1 MERTNVIKLKYLRAG
16 QPSGREY
23 TFYTPAPVEVGD
35 IVDIAVVSP
44 DNTSQGMV
52 TAVNVPLEEIEA
64 FKDRA
69 KTIIGKAAQ
78 ETEVFVVEEKLAPR
92 KEAIKRRVKL
102 ERCIAA
108 GINLGAMILTGGA
121 LVKIG
126 LMVFAVMDSRTGG
139 LGGEVLVFPALA
151 MMFLWGREIGLRE
164 ARQEAEAIEDNGGE
178 Y

>member
-1 MERTNVIKLKYLRAG
+1 MEKTNVIKLKYLRAG

-69 KTIIGKAAQ
+69 KTIIGKAALSW
-78 ETEVFVVEEKLAPR
+78 EVFSLAFMELC
-92 KEAIKRRVKL
+92 KENAPVTPTK
-102 ERCIAA
+102 A
-108 GINLGAMILTGGA
+108 
-121 LVKIG
+121 
-126 LMVFAVMDSRTGG
+126 S
-139 LGGEVLVFPALA
+139 
-151 MMFLWGREIGLRE
+151 E
-164 ARQEAEAIEDNGGE
+164 A
-178 Y
+178 

>member
-1 MERTNVIKLKYLRAG
+1 MADNTWKFLEHQESNPEALKQAVDTLIGYTKKKGFAGAENAQLDSLELVKHVIICEAAALVLSDDWQAFMKYRKAGGKEDGENKRIKLKYLRAG

-78 ETEVFVVEEKLAPR
+78 
-92 KEAIKRRVKL
+92 
-102 ERCIAA
+102 
-108 GINLGAMILTGGA
+108 
-121 LVKIG
+121 
-126 LMVFAVMDSRTGG
+126 RT
-139 LGGEVLVFPALA
+139 
-151 MMFLWGREIGLRE
+151 
-164 ARQEAEAIEDNGGE
+164 EAEEPEQKTLLDV
-178 Y
+178 

>member
-1 MERTNVIKLKYLRAG
+1 MEKTNVIKLKYLRAG

-35 IVDIAVVSP
+35 IVDMVSP

-78 ETEVFVVEEKLAPR
+78 
-92 KEAIKRRVKL
+92 
-102 ERCIAA
+102 
-108 GINLGAMILTGGA
+108 
-121 LVKIG
+121 
-126 LMVFAVMDSRTGG
+126 RT
-139 LGGEVLVFPALA
+139 
-151 MMFLWGREIGLRE
+151 
-164 ARQEAEAIEDNGGE
+164 EAEEPEQKTLLDV
-178 Y
+178 

>member
-1 MERTNVIKLKYLRAG
+1 MEKTNVIKLKYLRAG

-69 KTIIGKAAQ
+69 KTIIGKAAP
-78 ETEVFVVEEKLAPR
+78 K
-92 KEAIKRRVKL
+92 
-102 ERCIAA
+102 
-108 GINLGAMILTGGA
+108 
-121 LVKIG
+121 
-126 LMVFAVMDSRTGG
+126 
-139 LGGEVLVFPALA
+139 
-151 MMFLWGREIGLRE
+151 GLRNRSRKRCWMYKE
-164 ARQEAEAIEDNGGE
+164 EQHDKKNSNAQRNRGFCG
-178 Y
+178 

>member
-1 MERTNVIKLKYLRAG
+1 MEKTNVIKLKYLRAG

-69 KTIIGKAAQ
+69 KTIIGKAG
-78 ETEVFVVEEKLAPR
+78 TEKGSHQAPR
-92 KEAIKRRVKL
+92 K
-102 ERCIAA
+102 A
-108 GINLGAMILTGGA
+108 GKMYC
-121 LVKIG
+121 
-126 LMVFAVMDSRTGG
+126 
-139 LGGEVLVFPALA
+139 
-151 MMFLWGREIGLRE
+151 GRH
-164 ARQEAEAIEDNGGE
+164 
-178 Y
+178 

>member
-1 MERTNVIKLKYLRAG
+1 MEKTNVIKLKYLRAG

-69 KTIIGKAAQ
+69 KAIIGKAAPKAEAE
-78 ETEVFVVEEKLAPR
+78 ETEQKTLLDV
-92 KEAIKRRVKL
+92 
-102 ERCIAA
+102 
-108 GINLGAMILTGGA
+108 
-121 LVKIG
+121 
-126 LMVFAVMDSRTGG
+126 
-139 LGGEVLVFPALA
+139 
-151 MMFLWGREIGLRE
+151 
-164 ARQEAEAIEDNGGE
+164 
-178 Y
+178 

>member
-1 MERTNVIKLKYLRAG
+1 MEKTNVIKLKYLRAG

-69 KTIIGKAAQ
+69 KTIIGKAHREQKPRNRSRKRCWMYKEEQHDKKDSNAQ
-78 ETEVFVVEEKLAPR
+78 R
-92 KEAIKRRVKL
+92 NR
-102 ERCIAA
+102 
-108 GINLGAMILTGGA
+108 
-121 LVKIG
+121 G
-126 LMVFAVMDSRTGG
+126 LCS
-139 LGGEVLVFPALA
+139 
-151 MMFLWGREIGLRE
+151 
-164 ARQEAEAIEDNGGE
+164 
-178 Y
+178 